1 MDSCRR
7 GELTPMRG
15 WILLLICCL
24 AGEAAATR
32 VYHKTLEE
40 VLSREQQI
48 VKARVVS
55 SKVEIEPNLLRV
67 IVDVDQV
74 QPVQLSIDAP
84 RQFVHQFSTDL
95 ERDGVRVSPIREGS
109 GIEQNLEAG
118 KSYFFILDPSGQWLI
133 RVEPAA
139 SEERLRAALKKL

>member
-1 MDSCRR
+1 
-7 GELTPMRG
+7 MRG
-15 WILLLICCL
+15 WILLLICVL

-48 VKARVVS
+48 LKARVVS

-67 IVDVDQV
+67 VVEVEQV
-74 QPVQLSIDAP
+74 EGVQLNIDP
-84 RQFVHQFSTDL
+84 PHRFVHQFSTQL

-118 KSYFFILDPSGQWLI
+118 KTYFFILDPSGQWLI
-133 RVEPAA
+133 RAEPHE
-139 SEERLRAALKKL
+139 SEERLRQALKKL